1 MVLSA
6 MSDDAEKSIKTMTE
20 ETNGEFDKM
29 EILGELKKSN
39 EYSGSKG
46 QGPLYHRKAWFTFS
60 LSEPCE
66 DLLHRAVA
74 GFK

>member
-29 EILGELKKSN
+29 EILATPN
-39 EYSGSKG
+39 I
-46 QGPLYHRKAWFTFS
+46 
-60 LSEPCE
+60 
-66 DLLHRAVA
+66 LLN
-74 GFK
+74 FN